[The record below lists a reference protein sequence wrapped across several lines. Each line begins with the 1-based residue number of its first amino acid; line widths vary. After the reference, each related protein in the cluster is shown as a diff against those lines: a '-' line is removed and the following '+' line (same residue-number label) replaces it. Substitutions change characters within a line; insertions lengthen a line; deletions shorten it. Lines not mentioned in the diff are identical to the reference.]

1 MAMQIM
7 RKLGWVVV
15 GVLALLLLACGVL
28 YAMFD
33 GDKIKAEV
41 SRVVLEQKQ
50 RKLVIAGT
58 PKLSFWPNVGIE
70 LDGVT
75 LSEQASDAQFLAL
88 QHARVAVAVMP
99 LLSRQVEVRGLE
111 LTGLQA
117 TVIKRKDGSL
127 SIADLL
133 GEPSASAPTP
143 DKPATPAKPLQLD
156 VDSVRITDAQ
166 LTWRDELAGST
177 TALSHLNVS
186 SGRIQFSAADQRAS
200 VDALHVATNGS
211 TGADAFEL
219 SLDAPQLA
227 WSPQQ
232 SSAGTV
238 TLSAALRGAARQAQ
252 LKLELSGLQGS
263 ADALQAKSMALTLDA
278 KAADASVKAQLQSP
292 VAVNLAGR
300 SVELKQ
306 LAGTVELAH
315 PSMPMK
321 QVRLPITGTLGL
333 NAQAQSAQLTLATQL
348 DDSHIKTAVRVSKFA
363 PLALGFDLDV
373 DVDVDA
379 LNVDKYFPP
388 QPKTGP
394 TASTPT
400 TPAQPESP
408 FDFSA
413 LRGPQVQGNVRIGA
427 LQVAGLKLSQLTAK
441 LMLAGGKLDIAP
453 LAAQLYDG
461 TARGSVSVN
470 ANGNA
475 LAVQQTLAGVNIN
488 PLMKDLLQKDMLEGR
503 GTVVVD
509 ISTRGN
515 TVSAMKKA
523 LAGSASLSLKDGAIK
538 GINLAQSL
546 RDIKAKLGQADTTQ
560 AANANQKTDFSE
572 LTASFKLSN
581 GVAHN
586 EDLSMKSP
594 FIRLTGA
601 GDIDVGMGQMNYLAK
616 AAVVASGEGQGGQ
629 DLGQL
634 KGLTVPVRVSGPL
647 AQLSYKLEWG
657 AMLEDATKAKVEE
670 KKQEIKNQV
679 QEKAKDLLKGIFN
692 P

>member
-1 MAMQIM
+1 MQIM
-7 RKLGWVVV
+7 RKLGWVV
-15 GVLALLLLACGVL
+15 GGLLALLLLACGVL

-58 PKLSFWPNVGIE
+58 PKLSLWPNVGIE

-75 LSEQASDAQFLAL
+75 LSEHASDAQFLAL

-117 TVIKRKDGSL
+117 TVTKRKDGSL

-133 GEPSASAPTP
+133 GEPSPSSPTP
-143 DKPATPAKPLQLD
+143 DNPATPAKPLQLD

-166 LTWRDELAGST
+166 FTWRDELAGST
-177 TALSHLNVS
+177 TALSHLHVS

-200 VDALHVATNGS
+200 VDALHVATQGRS
-211 TGADAFEL
+211 GADAFEL

-227 WSPQQ
+227 WSAQQ

-278 KAADASVKAQLQSP
+278 KAADATVKVQLQSP
-292 VAVNLAGR
+292 VALNLAGR

-321 QVRLPITGTLGL
+321 QVRLPIAGTLAL

-363 PLALGFDLDV
+363 PLALGFDF
-373 DVDVDA
+373 DVDA

-388 QPKTGP
+388 KPKTEP
-394 TASTPT
+394 TASTST
-400 TPAQPESP
+400 TPAAPESP
-408 FDFSA
+408 LDFSA

-453 LAAQLYDG
+453 LALNLYEG
-461 TARGSVSVN
+461 TARGSLSVN

-475 LAVQQTLAGVNIN
+475 LAVQQTLAGISIN
-488 PLMKDLLQKDMLEGR
+488 PLMKDLLQKDMLEGH
-503 GTVVVD
+503 GTVSLD
-509 ISTRGN
+509 ISARGN

-572 LTASFKLSN
+572 LTASFKLNN

-594 FIRLTGA
+594 FIRLAGA
-601 GDIDVGMGQMNYLAK
+601 GDIDVGKGQMNYLAK

-629 DLGQL
+629 DLAQL

-647 AQLSYKLEWG
+647 DQLSYKLEWG

-679 QEKAKDLLKGIFN
+679 QEKAKDLLKGLFN